1 MPENQTR
8 RITHG
13 AMMVALFT
21 ILLAISTYIPVV
33 SIVTIWFIS
42 LPIAWYSAKYNRS
55 SSLLVAIV
63 SIVISLLFG
72 GLLSLPVA
80 IVFAIIGFV
89 MGDVIRTK
97 KSKIYLFMSTA
108 FTVLISVTLEYIIS
122 VKFFNI
128 DILKETMTTLHESY
142 EKSNEIVRSMTG
154 QTPIS
159 TEHLTTMFNTM
170 QILMPTIVTLVVFF
184 MTFIVISV
192 NLPLLRRF
200 GLEVPKFAPFRD
212 LRLPR
217 ATLWYYLVVLA
228 LSLFVKPDEGTF
240 IYMVVLNLSSIL
252 SILFMVQGI
261 SLIHFYMYQQG
272 WPKWTAVVGTILAF
286 PLSSFVT
293 LLGIADLG
301 FDIRGLISG
310 MTRK

>member
-21 ILLAISTYIPVV
+21 IILAISLYVPVV

-42 LPIAWYSAKYNRS
+42 LPIAWYSAKYSRS
-55 SSLLVAIV
+55 SSVFVAIV
-63 SIVISLLFG
+63 SIVVSLLIG
-72 GLLSLPVA
+72 GLLSLL
-80 IVFAIIGFV
+80 FAIPFTMAGFAIG
-89 MGDVIRTK
+89 DAIRTK
-97 KSKIYLFMSTA
+97 KSKLFLFMSTA
-108 FTVLISVTLEYIIS
+108 FTVLISFTLMYLIAL
-122 VKFFNI
+122 KFFNM
-128 DILKETMTTLHESY
+128 DFLKKIITRIRESY
-142 EKSNEIVRSMTG
+142 EQSNEIVQSMSG
-154 QTPIS
+154 QVPIS
-159 TEHLTTMFNTM
+159 PEKLDIILNTI
-170 QILMPTIVTLVVFF
+170 QVLMPTIVTLFVVS
-184 MTFIVISV
+184 MAFIIISA

-200 GLEVPKFAPFRD
+200 GLEVPKFSPFRD
-212 LRLPR
+212 LQLPR
-217 ATLWYYLVVLA
+217 ATLWYYLVVLS
-228 LSLFVKPDEGTF
+228 LSLFVKPDAGTF

-252 SILFMVQGI
+252 SILFLVQGI

-301 FDIRGLISG
+301 FNIRGLISG